1 MKKTLNYFYY
11 SCSAGEGKKNL
22 ANPVR
27 NWSLWV
33 SNGAKINEKAH
44 IPGFFQLI
52 IGVEILPLR
61 HFGCAPLDKLGTG
74 RAGPSTTLRT
84 GFAQGRRLRIA

>member
-61 HFGCAPLDKLGTG
+61 LRSGQKAAYSVNKAVAVMAKQPQINFGKKEP
-74 RAGPSTTLRT
+74 PV
-84 GFAQGRRLRIA
+84 

>member
-1 MKKTLNYFYY
+1 MKKTILYFYY
-11 SCSAGEGKKNL
+11 SRSAGEGKKNS

-27 NWSLWV
+27 NFSLWV

-44 IPGFFQLI
+44 IAGVFQLI

-61 HFGCAPLDKLGTG
+61 HFGSFDDAQDECA
-74 RAGPSTTLRT
+74 
-84 GFAQGRRLRIA
+84 QCRRLRIA

>member
-1 MKKTLNYFYY
+1 MKKKLNYFYY

-44 IPGFFQLI
+44 IAGVFQLI
-52 IGVEILPLR
+52 IGVEILPFR
-61 HFGCAPLDKLGTG
+61 HFGTSAVLS
-74 RAGPSTTLRT
+74 AGPSAMLRT